1 MKKCRVFRTVVITL
15 LLQFLCA
22 VLALIGNAEN
32 ISLQKPVTE
41 GTSFLEAEAGIA
53 AYTNVGQTIDLTKAR
68 SAFRTIENETGEYI
82 VGSVSLPDYEETEDV
97 HAYVHTTGWIVTYYL
112 SSEPVAK
119 IVDWNN
125 YGEDEK
131 IRGTKLESGISIL
144 CDASQV
150 AVGEVKYYDFRYPEA
165 NKLLIVADARWASE
179 PEEDTFSIK
188 IPSEFLVYER
198 SFSHYCKNC
207 GISYGY
213 FGNIYTSYLYIDDN
227 QINLLRDKTPNY
239 GLLSTMQ
246 LSVDDFHTIKISGHG
261 ESFGAI
267 VLIYREP

>member
-1 MKKCRVFRTVVITL
+1 MNKYRVFRTVTKILMAQFLWITL
-15 LLQFLCA
+15 A
-22 VLALIGNAEN
+22 AIGNAEN
-32 ISLQKPVTE
+32 ISLQKPTAE
-41 GTSFLEAEAGIA
+41 GTSFLEAEAGIS
-53 AYTNVGQTIDLTKAR
+53 AYTNVGQTIDLAKAR
-68 SAFRTIENETGEYI
+68 SAFRTIERETDEYI
-82 VGSVSLPDYEETEDV
+82 IGSVPLPVYEETEDV

-131 IRGTKLESGISIL
+131 IEGTKLESGISVI

-150 AVGEVKYYDFRYPEA
+150 LMKEVKYYDFRYPEA
-165 NKLLIVADARWASE
+165 NKLLIVADARWVSE

-198 SFSHYCKNC
+198 SFSHYCPNC
-207 GISYGY
+207 AYVFLGGTYSY
-213 FGNIYTSYLYIDDN
+213 FFIDDIQIN
-227 QINLLRDKTPNY
+227 QISDKTPNY
-239 GLLSTMQ
+239 GLLSSIQ
-246 LSVDDFHTIKISGHG
+246 LSVDSFHTIKIRNSNSYS

-267 VLIYREP
+267 VLIYLEP